1 MVKYPFSSKLMFAI
15 VMHDTEACRQFIEKL
30 FPEKKVK
37 EIRFKEREEAKES
50 RTSRSKSRKLAEVD
64 DTNLFNNGNK
74 TESKNQ
80 YGSKE
85 SQTDKSQS
93 WKDSVAEVEKTIIM
107 GLESKSVRLDVLF
120 EGDDTLYDIELQIQR
135 EEDIPRRSRYYHM
148 AMGRN
153 ALRMGDPYSKLK
165 ASYVIFICCYDAFDK
180 DEPIYRFEMIDENL
194 QLKLGDGSSTIILN
208 TKCSEEK
215 IPEDLKA
222 FYDFVNTGK
231 VDSSD
236 KLVSYLDKRVEEANE
251 NEEVDRIMT
260 LEEELIIQYDNGLRT
275 GVAQGLAQGLAQGA
289 AQKQREIAKN
299 LKRAGIGINVIAEN
313 TGLTVEEI
321 ENL

>member
-1 MVKYPFSSKLMFAI
+1 
-15 VMHDTEACRQFIEKL
+15 
-30 FPEKKVK
+30 
-37 EIRFKEREEAKES
+37 
-50 RTSRSKSRKLAEVD
+50 
-64 DTNLFNNGNK
+64 
-74 TESKNQ
+74 
-80 YGSKE
+80 
-85 SQTDKSQS
+85 
-93 WKDSVAEVEKTIIM
+93 
-107 GLESKSVRLDVLF
+107 
-120 EGDDTLYDIELQIQR
+120 
-135 EEDIPRRSRYYHM
+135 
-148 AMGRN
+148 
-153 ALRMGDPYSKLK
+153 
-165 ASYVIFICCYDAFDK
+165 
-180 DEPIYRFEMIDENL
+180 MIDENL

-275 GVAQGLAQGLAQGA
+275 GVAQGLAQGA

-321 ENL
+321 EKL

>member
-1 MVKYPFSSKLMFAI
+1 
-15 VMHDTEACRQFIEKL
+15 
-30 FPEKKVK
+30 
-37 EIRFKEREEAKES
+37 
-50 RTSRSKSRKLAEVD
+50 
-64 DTNLFNNGNK
+64 
-74 TESKNQ
+74 
-80 YGSKE
+80 
-85 SQTDKSQS
+85 
-93 WKDSVAEVEKTIIM
+93 
-107 GLESKSVRLDVLF
+107 
-120 EGDDTLYDIELQIQR
+120 
-135 EEDIPRRSRYYHM
+135 
-148 AMGRN
+148 
-153 ALRMGDPYSKLK
+153 
-165 ASYVIFICCYDAFDK
+165 
-180 DEPIYRFEMIDENL
+180 MIDENL

-275 GVAQGLAQGLAQGA
+275 GVAQGREEGA
-289 AQKQREIAKN
+289 AQEKREIAEN

>member
-1 MVKYPFSSKLMFAI
+1 MICEVKPA
-15 VMHDTEACRQFIEKL
+15 
-30 FPEKKVK
+30 
-37 EIRFKEREEAKES
+37 
-50 RTSRSKSRKLAEVD
+50 
-64 DTNLFNNGNK
+64 
-74 TESKNQ
+74 
-80 YGSKE
+80 
-85 SQTDKSQS
+85 
-93 WKDSVAEVEKTIIM
+93 VA
-107 GLESKSVRLDVLF
+107 F
-120 EGDDTLYDIELQIQR
+120 
-135 EEDIPRRSRYYHM
+135 
-148 AMGRN
+148 
-153 ALRMGDPYSKLK
+153 
-165 ASYVIFICCYDAFDK
+165 FICCYDAFDK
-180 DEPIYRFEMIDENL
+180 DEPIYKFEMIDENL

-275 GVAQGLAQGLAQGA
+275 GVAQGREEGA
-289 AQKQREIAKN
+289 AQEKREIAKN

-321 ENL
+321 EKL